1 MKYFVTGT
9 DTDSGK
15 TLVTSALLYKMSQ
28 NQAYERTLGLKPVAS
43 GCEQTEIGLRNS
55 DALAL
60 IEESSIKLDYDLVNP
75 ISFLPGIAP
84 HIAASQV
91 GVDISPGALLAKIQL
106 SLAAAELNHNDVCL
120 IEGAGGWRLP
130 LGGGHFLSELVQA
143 LDMPVILVVGVKLG
157 CLNHA
162 VLTHEAIIADGLT
175 VAGWVANIVEPQT
188 SCLDENLASLFQLM
202 PSPCLGVVPY
212 LSEVTA
218 KAAAEH
224 LSLATL
230 VPSTI

>member
-1 MKYFVTGT
+1 MKYFITGT

-15 TLVTSALLYKMSQ
+15 TLVTAALLYKMSQ
-28 NQAYERTLGLKPVAS
+28 SLNYGRTLGLKPVAS
-43 GCEQTEIGLRNS
+43 GCDPTEMGLRNS

-60 IEESSIKLDYDLVNP
+60 IEQSSIELKYDLVNP
-75 ISFLPGIAP
+75 ISFLPAIAP
-84 HIAASQV
+84 HIAALQT
-91 GVDISPGALLAKIQL
+91 GVDLRPGAILAKLQQSFDCADL
-106 SLAAAELNHNDVCL
+106 KDTDVCL

-143 LDMPVILVVGVKLG
+143 LDIPVILVVGVKLG

-188 SCLDENLASLFQLM
+188 HCLGENLSSLHQLM
-202 PSPCLGVVPY
+202 VSPCLGVVPY
-212 LSEVTA
+212 LNEVSA

-224 LSLATL
+224 LSLTAL
-230 VPSTI
+230 A

>member
-28 NQAYERTLGLKPVAS
+28 SQAYGRTLGLKPVAS
-43 GCEQTEIGLRNS
+43 GCEPTEKGLRNS

-60 IEESSIKLDYDLVNP
+60 IEESSIKLDYERVNP
-75 ISFLPGIAP
+75 ISFLPAIAP
-84 HIAASQV
+84 HIAASQT
-91 GVDISPGALLAKIQL
+91 GVDISPAAILAPIQQ
-106 SLAAAELNHNDVCL
+106 SIVAAELHDNDVCL

-130 LGGGHFLSELVQA
+130 LGQGHFLSEVVQA
-143 LDMPVILVVGVKLG
+143 LDVPVILVVGVKLG

-162 VLTHEAIIADGLT
+162 VLTYEAIIADGLT

-188 SCLDENLASLFQLM
+188 RCLDENLASLHQLM
-202 PSPCLGVVPY
+202 PSSCLGVVPY
-212 LSEVTA
+212 LSEATA
-218 KAAAEH
+218 AAAAEH
-224 LSLATL
+224 LNLAAL
-230 VPSTI
+230 VS